1 METIEKVMID
11 IYDNRLSYKE
21 NDYIEICNILK
32 DSYNKIKGI
41 PLTNYKCKGADGSR
55 SSNFDDGEAPSDS
68 LDYSSPYLPDYSG
81 SYLDDY

>member
-32 DSYNKIKGI
+32 DSYNKIKGN
-41 PLTNYKCKGADGSR
+41 PLTNYKCKGV
-55 SSNFDDGEAPSDS
+55 SSNFDDDDDDGEAPSDS
-68 LDYSSPYLPDYSG
+68 PDYSSPYLPDYSG

>member
-1 METIEKVMID
+1 METIEKVMTD

-41 PLTNYKCKGADGSR
+41 PLTNYKCKGV
-55 SSNFDDGEAPSDS
+55 SSNFDDGEAPLDS
-68 LDYSSPYLPDYSG
+68 PDYSASYLPDYSG
-81 SYLDDY
+81 SYLDEY